1 MMHSLPRKIRGKD
14 GWSCPKYGKNA
25 KMIDYESAITTAK
38 WLISNQLEVH
48 ENAVIIYQGSINES
62 GMDVAHMQTLKA
74 IVHLN

>member
-1 MMHSLPRKIRGKD
+1 
-14 GWSCPKYGKNA
+14 
-25 KMIDYESAITTAK
+25 MIDYESAITTAK